1 MDWLVIVVVGIAI
14 FFGFF
19 VQTVIGFAA
28 SVIAVPIILS
38 VCNLQDAVAIM
49 AILLFIFSFILVLK
63 NHKEMDKNMLL
74 EMGVG
79 IILGIIVGVLI
90 LKHTNPIILKKGLGI
105 FVVLYALY
113 SLNQQKT
120 LEVFKKLGLLF
131 GFVGGIFSG
140 LYTTGGPIYVT
151 YIANKLSK
159 ASNLRA
165 TIIGVMGVSNFAR
178 LPILFANNLVSL
190 YCIKIAVLVSP
201 LFVLSLY
208 LGHIVYPKINEKLF
222 KKIVLAVLLISG
234 LALIVK

>member
-1 MDWLVIVVVGIAI
+1 MDWIVILVVGLAI

-38 VCNLQDAVAIM
+38 VCKLSDAVAIM
-49 AILLFIFSFILVLK
+49 AVLLFVFSFILVLK
-63 NHKEMDKNMLL
+63 NYKEMDKKMLF
-74 EMGVG
+74 EMGIG
-79 IILGIIVGVLI
+79 IILGIIVGVVV
-90 LKHTNPIILKKGLGI
+90 LKHTNPAILKKGLGI

-120 LEVFKKLGLLF
+120 IAIFNKLGFLF
-131 GFVGGIFSG
+131 SFVGGIFSG
-140 LYTTGGPIYVT
+140 LYTTGGPVYVT

-165 TIIGVMGVSNFAR
+165 TIIGVMGISNFAR
-178 LPILFANNLVSL
+178 LPILVANNLVPF
-190 YCIKIAVLVSP
+190 YCIKVALFVSP

-208 LGHIVYPKINEKLF
+208 LGHIIYPKIDENLF
-222 KKIVLAVLLISG
+222 KRIVLAVLLISG
-234 LALIVK
+234 LILILK